1 MSKRKG
7 RWDPPLPGPPSNT
20 GPQVATATSDD
31 EKAGKPLPPL
41 VEIILAPPPGGE
53 HPHARAVSSDRE
65 KALSSLQAAF
75 GLLTDDELRIA
86 QLWLVGRS
94 RSEVCHLL
102 RLDEDTVQ
110 THWRNMRRKL
120 RDALKGNG

>member
-1 MSKRKG
+1 M
-7 RWDPPLPGPPSNT
+7 T
-20 GPQVATATSDD
+20 VMISDD

-41 VEIILAPPPGGE
+41 VELILAPPPGGE

-75 GLLTDDELRIA
+75 GLLTDEELRIA
-86 QLWLVGRS
+86 QLWLAGGS
-94 RSEVCHLL
+94 HSEACRLL

-110 THWRNMRRKL
+110 RHWRSMRRKVRGAL
-120 RDALKGNG
+120 RPNG